1 VNTFTDLTARK
12 ADRIIRSRARSFYL
26 ASVFLPSAVRRD
38 VRFMYAYYRTVDD
51 LVDQPPPSWSRAR
64 VQEELERLRIQEIAP
79 PMLNALLL
87 EIAQI
92 ARRHQVPIRLLDM
105 IIEGARFDLERKVIE
120 TMDDLIEYSVLVAGS
135 VGMVMSHVLGA
146 RDEVS
151 VAAARDLGVAMQL
164 TNVLRDV
171 VEDADHGRVYL
182 PREDLERCGC
192 SLSAQKPGRLTPEFQ
207 EVLRVVALEARR
219 RYIRGWSGI
228 ARLDPSVRFSIA
240 LAATL
245 YSRILDK
252 IERSDFDVFTG
263 RVRVGRIEKWA
274 LVMPT
279 YMHHRQTLR

>member
-1 VNTFTDLTARK
+1 
-12 ADRIIRSRARSFYL
+12 
-26 ASVFLPSAVRRD
+26 
-38 VRFMYAYYRTVDD
+38 MYAYYRTVDD

-135 VGMVMSHVLGA
+135 VGMVMSHILGA

-252 IERSDFDVFTG
+252 IERSDFDIFTG

>member
-1 VNTFTDLTARK
+1 
-12 ADRIIRSRARSFYL
+12 
-26 ASVFLPSAVRRD
+26 
-38 VRFMYAYYRTVDD
+38 MYAYYRTVDD

-64 VQEELERLRIQEIAP
+64 VQEELERLRIREIAR

-135 VGMVMSHVLGA
+135 VGMVMSHILGA

-182 PREDLERCGC
+182 PREDLERRGC
-192 SLSAQKPGRLTPEFQ
+192 SLSAQKPERLTPEFR